1 MNFDFNDE
9 QKMLKQGARDFFEK
23 ECPKSLVRQ
32 MAADEK
38 GNPPELWKKMAQ
50 LGWLGL
56 IYPEQYG
63 GGGGNMIDLVA
74 LEEEMGRA
82 CLPGAFFSTV
92 LLGGLFILNAGNEEQ
107 KKELLPKIGKGELIS
122 TLALT
127 EVSGSYEAS
136 AVETSAVS
144 EKEDYVISGTK
155 LYVPDA
161 HIADYII
168 CLARTKKGAR
178 PEEGITAF
186 LVDRKSTGITCT
198 LLKTIAGDKL
208 CEVIF
213 NKVKVSRKNIVGQL
227 DQAWGLLEQT
237 LRQVTVARC
246 AEMMGGAQK
255 VLEMSADHTKQRIV
269 FDRPLGSF
277 PVIQH
282 YIANMI
288 MDIDGSKF
296 LTYEAAWRL
305 SEGMSCAKEV
315 AMAKAWTSEAYR
327 RVTANGHEIY
337 GGIGFTVESDMHLY
351 FRRAKAAEVT
361 LGDANYQRKVLAKE
375 LRK

>member
-107 KKELLPKIGKGELIS
+107 KKELLPKIGKGELIL

-186 LVDRKSTGITCT
+186 LVDR
-198 LLKTIAGDKL
+198 
-208 CEVIF
+208 
-213 NKVKVSRKNIVGQL
+213 
-227 DQAWGLLEQT
+227 
-237 LRQVTVARC
+237 
-246 AEMMGGAQK
+246 
-255 VLEMSADHTKQRIV
+255 
-269 FDRPLGSF
+269 
-277 PVIQH
+277 
-282 YIANMI
+282 
-288 MDIDGSKF
+288 
-296 LTYEAAWRL
+296 
-305 SEGMSCAKEV
+305 
-315 AMAKAWTSEAYR
+315 
-327 RVTANGHEIY
+327 
-337 GGIGFTVESDMHLY
+337 
-351 FRRAKAAEVT
+351 
-361 LGDANYQRKVLAKE
+361 
-375 LRK
+375 